1 MESFLL
7 QALGEHEITINDLG
21 TFELKNDL
29 IVILTSNSQRSLL
42 DETKDRCLFLYIPYP
57 TVEREIEI
65 VKSKLPE
72 ANDETVSYVVK
83 LVHDIR
89 NLNLMKK
96 PSVRG
101 TVDWVKSISNL
112 GTKNFHTYTLSAQL
126 REQGLPVSVRSTQ
139 AAFEIYQNLGDDDRN
154 LLKTAMMAVYVKDKY
169 DIPKFNKIFEKIFKK
184 AAPDNEIPQK
194 DDSTKAYKGKGPKS
208 NKYIIKKQGN
218 MGQKI
223 RQEKIDNNKL
233 KMLSGQ
239 PLLEEAKKLER
250 DGELMN
256 KDLTKLN
263 RFDPR
268 MLEICQ
274 RLGKRIANK
283 RSRRKVQ
290 SNSHKL
296 DIRKTI
302 RANLKYGG
310 VPFELIMS
318 KPRPHK
324 NEHLFL
330 NDISGSCE
338 WISSWFF
345 MLMFSAQTAFK
356 RSRTF
361 EFDNKVIE
369 TTKALKEEYLIDS
382 FVKVKDLRVKNLM
395 VHGTSNMY
403 TAFQQFQEIANIN
416 NKSYVI
422 ILSDCRDW
430 AGPKVNGVPAS
441 VGLVEEMVRDA
452 KKVII
457 LNPED
462 RDKWDIVDSCVSLY
476 EDAGAHVFEVNTL
489 NQLAQFVEQM

>member
-1 MESFLL
+1 M
-7 QALGEHEITINDLG
+7 I
-21 TFELKNDL
+21 
-29 IVILTSNSQRSLL
+29 
-42 DETKDRCLFLYIPYP
+42 
-57 TVEREIEI
+57 
-65 VKSKLPE
+65 SKV
-72 ANDETVSYVVK
+72 AN
-83 LVHDIR
+83 
-89 NLNLMKK
+89 
-96 PSVRG
+96 
-101 TVDWVKSISNL
+101 
-112 GTKNFHTYTLSAQL
+112 LSAQL
-126 REQGLPVSVRSTQ
+126 RKQGLPVSIRSTQ
-139 AAFEIYQNLGDDDRN
+139 AAVQIHHELGEEDRE
-154 LLKTAMMAVYVKDKY
+154 LLKTALMAVYVKDRY
-169 DIPKFNKIFEKIFKK
+169 DIPKFLKIFDQVFAENKK
-184 AAPDNEIPQK
+184 EEVKKELNRG
-194 DDSTKAYKGKGPKS
+194 KAYRGTGPKS
-208 NKYIIKKQGN
+208 NKYQIKKQSN
-218 MGQKI
+218 MGSKI
-223 RQEKIDNNKL
+223 RQEKVENKKL

-239 PLLEEAKKLER
+239 PLLDEAKRLER

-283 RSRRKVQ
+283 RSRRKEH
-290 SNSHKL
+290 SHSHKI
-296 DIRKTI
+296 DMRRTM
-302 RANLKYGG
+302 RTNLKYGG
-310 VPFELIMS
+310 VPMELVKA

-369 TTKALKEEYLIDS
+369 TTTALKEEYLIDS
-382 FVKVKDLRVKNLM
+382 FVKVRDMRIRHMM
-395 VHGTSNMY
+395 VHGTSDMY
-403 TAFQQFQEIANIN
+403 SAFKQFQEKAKIN

-430 AGPKVNGVPAS
+430 AGPKVKGIPAS

-452 KKVII
+452 KKVVI

-462 RDKWDIVDSCVSLY
+462 RNKWDIVDSCVSLY

>member
-1 MESFLL
+1 M
-7 QALGEHEITINDLG
+7 IKKIVDL
-21 TFELKNDL
+21 
-29 IVILTSNSQRSLL
+29 SN
-42 DETKDRCLFLYIPYP
+42 
-57 TVEREIEI
+57 
-65 VKSKLPE
+65 
-72 ANDETVSYVVK
+72 
-83 LVHDIR
+83 
-89 NLNLMKK
+89 
-96 PSVRG
+96 
-101 TVDWVKSISNL
+101 
-112 GTKNFHTYTLSAQL
+112 QL
-126 REQGLPVSVRSTQ
+126 RGEGLPVSIRSTQ
-139 AAFEIYQNLGDDDRN
+139 SAIDVYQTLGESDRT
-154 LLKTAMMAVYVKDKY
+154 LLKTALMAIYVKDRY
-169 DIPKFNKIFEKIFKK
+169 DIPKFEKIFEEIFKK
-184 AAPDNEIPQK
+184 ELPKPNEEILVQK
-194 DDSTKAYKGKGPKS
+194 NRAYLGKGPKS
-208 NKYIIKKQGN
+208 NKYRIKKQGD
-218 MGQKI
+218 MASKV
-223 RQEKIDNNKL
+223 RKEKVDNEQL

-239 PLLEEAKKLER
+239 PLLDESKMLER

-283 RSRRKVQ
+283 RSRRKFK
-290 SNSHKL
+290 SNSNKI
-296 DIRKTI
+296 DMRKTI

-310 VPFELIMS
+310 VPMELVKA

-345 MLMFSAQTAFK
+345 MLMFSAQMAFK

-382 FVKVKDLRVKNLM
+382 FIKVKDMRIKNMM
-395 VHGTSNMY
+395 VHGTSDMY
-403 TAFQQFQEIANIN
+403 SAFKGFQEVANIS

-430 AGPKVNGVPAS
+430 AGPKVKGIPAS
-441 VGLVEEMVRDA
+441 VELVGEMVRDA

-462 RDKWDIVDSCVSLY
+462 RNKWDIVDSCVSLY
-476 EDAGAHVFEVNTL
+476 EDAGAQVFEVNTL
-489 NQLAQFVEQM
+489 NQLAHFVEQM

>member
-1 MESFLL
+1 M
-7 QALGEHEITINDLG
+7 ITKIANL
-21 TFELKNDL
+21 
-29 IVILTSNSQRSLL
+29 SN
-42 DETKDRCLFLYIPYP
+42 
-57 TVEREIEI
+57 
-65 VKSKLPE
+65 
-72 ANDETVSYVVK
+72 
-83 LVHDIR
+83 
-89 NLNLMKK
+89 
-96 PSVRG
+96 
-101 TVDWVKSISNL
+101 
-112 GTKNFHTYTLSAQL
+112 QL
-126 REQGLPVSVRSTQ
+126 RDEGLPVSIRSTFSASEVYLQ
-139 AAFEIYQNLGDDDRN
+139 FGETDRD
-154 LLKTAMMAVYVKDKY
+154 LLRTALRAIYVKDKY
-169 DIPKFNKIFEKIFKK
+169 DIPKFNKIFEEIFKK
-184 AAPDNEIPQK
+184 EKVASEEEEMLEK
-194 DDSTKAYKGKGPKS
+194 GKAYRGTGPKS
-208 NKYIIKKQGN
+208 NKYIIKKQN
-218 MGQKI
+218 NAYKKVQK
-223 RQEKIDNNKL
+223 EKINNEKL

-239 PLLEEAKKLER
+239 PLLDEVKELER

-274 RLGKRIANK
+274 RFKIDM
-283 RSRRKVQ
+283 RR
-290 SNSHKL
+290 
-296 DIRKTI
+296 TI

-310 VPFELIMS
+310 VPIELIKA

-356 RSRTF
+356 HSKTF

-369 TTKALKEEYLIDS
+369 TTDALKEEYLIDS
-382 FVKVKDLRVKNLM
+382 FVKVKDLRVKNMM
-395 VHGTSNMY
+395 VHGTSDMY
-403 TAFQQFQEIANIN
+403 SAFKQFQEKANLS

-430 AGPKVNGVPAS
+430 AGPKQNGIPAS
-441 VGLVEEMVRDA
+441 VHLVEEMVRDS
-452 KKVII
+452 KKVVI

-462 RDKWDIVDSCVSLY
+462 RNKWDIVDSCVSLY

>member
-1 MESFLL
+1 M
-7 QALGEHEITINDLG
+7 I
-21 TFELKNDL
+21 
-29 IVILTSNSQRSLL
+29 
-42 DETKDRCLFLYIPYP
+42 
-57 TVEREIEI
+57 
-65 VKSKLPE
+65 SKI
-72 ANDETVSYVVK
+72 AN
-83 LVHDIR
+83 
-89 NLNLMKK
+89 
-96 PSVRG
+96 
-101 TVDWVKSISNL
+101 
-112 GTKNFHTYTLSAQL
+112 LSAQL
-126 REQGLPVSVRSTQ
+126 RKQGLPVSIRSTQ
-139 AAFEIYQNLGDDDRN
+139 SAVRIHQDLGEEDRE
-154 LLKTAMMAVYVKDKY
+154 LLKTALMAVYVKDRY
-169 DIPKFNKIFEKIFKK
+169 DIPKFLKIFDKVFAEDKK
-184 AAPDNEIPQK
+184 EELKKELQRG
-194 DDSTKAYKGKGPKS
+194 KAYRGTGPKS
-208 NKYIIKKQGN
+208 NKYQIKKQSN
-218 MGQKI
+218 MGSKI
-223 RQEKIDNNKL
+223 RQEKVENKKL
-233 KMLSGQ
+233 RMLSGQ
-239 PLLEEAKKLER
+239 PLLDEAKRLER

-283 RSRRKVQ
+283 RSRRKEH
-290 SNSHKL
+290 SHSHKI
-296 DIRKTI
+296 DMRRTM
-302 RANLKYGG
+302 RTNLKYGG
-310 VPFELIMS
+310 VPMELVKA

-369 TTKALKEEYLIDS
+369 TTTALKEEYLIDS
-382 FVKVKDLRVKNLM
+382 FVKVRDMRIRHMM
-395 VHGTSNMY
+395 VHGTSDMY
-403 TAFQQFQEIANIN
+403 SAFKQFQEKAKIN

-430 AGPKVNGVPAS
+430 AGPKVKGIPAS

-452 KKVII
+452 KKVVI

-462 RDKWDIVDSCVSLY
+462 RNKWDIVDSCVSLY

-489 NQLAQFVEQM
+489 NQLAHFVEQM

>member
-1 MESFLL
+1 M
-7 QALGEHEITINDLG
+7 IND
-21 TFELKNDL
+21 KM
-29 IVILTSNSQRSLL
+29 I
-42 DETKDRCLFLYIPYP
+42 
-57 TVEREIEI
+57 
-65 VKSKLPE
+65 SKV
-72 ANDETVSYVVK
+72 AA
-83 LVHDIR
+83 
-89 NLNLMKK
+89 
-96 PSVRG
+96 
-101 TVDWVKSISNL
+101 
-112 GTKNFHTYTLSAQL
+112 LSAQL
-126 REQGLPVSVRSTQ
+126 REQGMPVSIRSTQ
-139 AAFEIYQNLGDDDRN
+139 DAVKIHQDLGEEDRE
-154 LLKTAMMAVYVKDKY
+154 LLKTALMAIYVKDRY
-169 DIPKFNKIFEKIFKK
+169 DIPKFLKIFDKVFSEKKK
-184 AAPDNEIPQK
+184 EKMAEELNK
-194 DDSTKAYKGKGPKS
+194 GKAYRGTGPKS
-208 NKYIIKKQGN
+208 NKYVIKKQN
-218 MGQKI
+218 SIGQKV
-223 RQEKIDNNKL
+223 RQEKIDNKKL

-290 SNSHKL
+290 AHSHKI
-296 DIRKTI
+296 DMRRTM

-310 VPFELIMS
+310 VPIDLVKA

-338 WISSWFF
+338 WIISWFF

-382 FVKVKDLRVKNLM
+382 FVKVKDMRIKHMM
-395 VHGTSNMY
+395 VHGTSDMY
-403 TAFQQFQEIANIN
+403 SAFTKFTEMAKIN

-430 AGPKVNGVPAS
+430 AGPKVNGIPAS
-441 VGLVEEMVRDA
+441 VGVVEEMVRDA

-457 LNPED
+457 LNPEE
-462 RDKWDIVDSCVSLY
+462 RNKWDIVDSCVSLY
-476 EDAGAHVFEVNTL
+476 EEAGAQVFEVNTL
-489 NQLAQFVEQM
+489 NQLAHFVEQM

>member
-1 MESFLL
+1 M
-7 QALGEHEITINDLG
+7 IN
-21 TFELKNDL
+21 K
-29 IVILTSNSQRSLL
+29 I
-42 DETKDRCLFLYIPYP
+42 
-57 TVEREIEI
+57 
-65 VKSKLPE
+65 
-72 ANDETVSYVVK
+72 A
-83 LVHDIR
+83 
-89 NLNLMKK
+89 
-96 PSVRG
+96 
-101 TVDWVKSISNL
+101 
-112 GTKNFHTYTLSAQL
+112 TLSAQL
-126 REQGLPVSVRSTQ
+126 REKGMPVSVRSTQ
-139 AAFEIYQNLGDDDRN
+139 AAVKIYMDLGEEDRN

-169 DIPKFNKIFEKIFKK
+169 DIPKFNKVFDKIFATKEPEKK
-184 AAPDNEIPQK
+184 LSNDF
-194 DDSTKAYKGKGPKS
+194 DRSKAYRGTGPKS
-208 NKYIIKKQGN
+208 NKYIIKKQGS
-218 MGQKI
+218 MAQKV
-223 RQEKIDNNKL
+223 REEKITNEKL

-239 PLLEEAKKLER
+239 PLLDEVKKLER

-290 SNSHKL
+290 THSHKI
-296 DIRKTI
+296 DIRRTI

-310 VPFELIMS
+310 VPFELVKS

-356 RSRTF
+356 KSRMF

-369 TTKALKEEYLIDS
+369 TTDALKEEYLIDS
-382 FVKVKDLRVKNLM
+382 FIKVKDLRIKNMM
-395 VHGTSNMY
+395 VHGTSDMY
-403 TAFQQFQEIANIN
+403 SAFKSFQERANIS

-430 AGPKVNGVPAS
+430 AGPKVHGIPAS
-441 VGLVEEMVRDA
+441 VDLVEEMVRDS

-462 RDKWDIVDSCVSLY
+462 RKKWDIVDSCVSLY
-476 EDAGAHVFEVNTL
+476 QDAGAQVFEVNTL

>member
-1 MESFLL
+1 M
-7 QALGEHEITINDLG
+7 IN
-21 TFELKNDL
+21 K
-29 IVILTSNSQRSLL
+29 IA
-42 DETKDRCLFLYIPYP
+42 K
-57 TVEREIEI
+57 
-65 VKSKLPE
+65 
-72 ANDETVSYVVK
+72 
-83 LVHDIR
+83 
-89 NLNLMKK
+89 
-96 PSVRG
+96 
-101 TVDWVKSISNL
+101 
-112 GTKNFHTYTLSAQL
+112 LSADL
-126 REQGLPVSVRSTQ
+126 RQEGLPVSIRSTQ
-139 AAFEIYQNLGDDDRN
+139 SAMEIYMSFGDEDRN
-154 LLKTAMMAVYVKDKY
+154 LLKTALMAIYVKDRY
-169 DIPKFNKIFEKIFKK
+169 DIPKFMKIFDEIF
-184 AAPDNEIPQK
+184 AAPDPE
-194 DDSTKAYKGKGPKS
+194 DDKLKEMDRSKAYRGTGPKS
-208 NKYIIKKQGN
+208 NKYIIKKQN
-218 MGQKI
+218 TMGKKI
-223 RQEKIDNNKL
+223 KKEKISNEKL

-283 RSRRKVQ
+283 RSRRKIQ
-290 SNSHKL
+290 SHTNKI
-296 DIRKTI
+296 DMRRTM

-310 VPFELIMS
+310 VPLELVKA

-382 FVKVKDLRVKNLM
+382 FIKVKDMRIKNMM
-395 VHGTSNMY
+395 VHGTSDMY
-403 TAFQQFQEIANIN
+403 SAFKQFQEKANIN

-430 AGPKVNGVPAS
+430 AGPKVNGIPAS
-441 VGLVEEMVRDA
+441 VELVEEMVRDS
-452 KKVII
+452 KKVVI

-462 RDKWDIVDSCVSLY
+462 KNKWDVVDSCVSLY
-476 EDAGAHVFEVNTL
+476 RDAGAHVFEVNTL
-489 NQLAQFVEQM
+489 NQLARFVEQM

>member
-1 MESFLL
+1 M
-7 QALGEHEITINDLG
+7 IN
-21 TFELKNDL
+21 K
-29 IVILTSNSQRSLL
+29 I
-42 DETKDRCLFLYIPYP
+42 
-57 TVEREIEI
+57 
-65 VKSKLPE
+65 
-72 ANDETVSYVVK
+72 AN
-83 LVHDIR
+83 
-89 NLNLMKK
+89 
-96 PSVRG
+96 
-101 TVDWVKSISNL
+101 
-112 GTKNFHTYTLSAQL
+112 LSGRL
-126 REQGLPVSVRSTQ
+126 RQEGLPVSIRSTYSATEVYMQ
-139 AAFEIYQNLGDDDRN
+139 LGEADRDM
-154 LLKTAMMAVYVKDKY
+154 LRTALRAIYVKDRY
-169 DIPKFNKIFEKIFKK
+169 DIPKFNKIFEEIFKK
-184 AAPDNEIPQK
+184 EKEKSDEDNLPERG
-194 DDSTKAYKGKGPKS
+194 KAYRGTGPKS
-208 NKYIIKKQGN
+208 NKYIIKKQDN
-218 MGQKI
+218 AQKKV
-223 RQEKIDNNKL
+223 QEAKMSNEKL

-239 PLLEEAKKLER
+239 PLLDEVKQLER

-283 RSRRKVQ
+283 RSRRKVE
-290 SNSHKL
+290 SHTHKI
-296 DIRKTI
+296 DMRRTM

-310 VPFELIMS
+310 VPIELIKA

-382 FVKVKDLRVKNLM
+382 FVKVRDMRVRNMM
-395 VHGTSNMY
+395 VHGTSDMY
-403 TAFQQFQEIANIN
+403 SAFKQFQEKANIN
-416 NKSYVI
+416 NKSYII

-430 AGPKVNGVPAS
+430 AGPKVNKIPAS
-441 VGLVEEMVRDA
+441 VELVEEMVRDA

-462 RDKWDIVDSCVSLY
+462 RNKWDIVDSCVSLY

-489 NQLAQFVEQM
+489 NQLAQFVEKM

>member
-1 MESFLL
+1 M
-7 QALGEHEITINDLG
+7 IN
-21 TFELKNDL
+21 K
-29 IVILTSNSQRSLL
+29 I
-42 DETKDRCLFLYIPYP
+42 
-57 TVEREIEI
+57 
-65 VKSKLPE
+65 
-72 ANDETVSYVVK
+72 A
-83 LVHDIR
+83 
-89 NLNLMKK
+89 
-96 PSVRG
+96 
-101 TVDWVKSISNL
+101 
-112 GTKNFHTYTLSAQL
+112 TLSNQL

-139 AAFEIYQNLGDDDRN
+139 SAVQIYMDFGESDRQ
-154 LLKTAMMAVYVKDKY
+154 LLKTALMAVYVKDRY
-169 DIPKFNKIFEKIFKK
+169 DIPKFLKVFEEIFKK
-184 AAPDNEIPQK
+184 EVIHEVAKEDVRG
-194 DDSTKAYKGKGPKS
+194 TAYRGAGPKS
-208 NKYIIKKQGN
+208 NKYLIKKN
-218 MGQKI
+218 NNAFKKI
-223 RQEKIDNNKL
+223 KKEKIENEKL

-239 PLLEEAKKLER
+239 PLLEEVKQLER

-290 SNSHKL
+290 THSNKI
-296 DIRKTI
+296 DIRRTI

-310 VPFELIMS
+310 VPFELVKA

-369 TTKALKEEYLIDS
+369 TTHALKEEYLIDS
-382 FVKVKDLRVKNLM
+382 FIKVKDLRVKNMM
-395 VHGTSNMY
+395 VHGTSDMY
-403 TAFQQFQEIANIN
+403 SSFTRFQDMANIN

-430 AGPKVNGVPAS
+430 AGPKVNGKPAS
-441 VGLVEEMVRDA
+441 VEVLEEIVRDS
-452 KKVII
+452 KKVVI

-462 RDKWDIVDSCVSLY
+462 RNKWDVVDSCVSLY
-476 EDAGAHVFEVNTL
+476 EEVGAQVFEVNTL
-489 NQLAQFVEQM
+489 NQLAHFVEQM

>member
-1 MESFLL
+1 M
-7 QALGEHEITINDLG
+7 ITKI
-21 TFELKNDL
+21 
-29 IVILTSNSQRSLL
+29 
-42 DETKDRCLFLYIPYP
+42 
-57 TVEREIEI
+57 
-65 VKSKLPE
+65 
-72 ANDETVSYVVK
+72 A
-83 LVHDIR
+83 
-89 NLNLMKK
+89 
-96 PSVRG
+96 
-101 TVDWVKSISNL
+101 
-112 GTKNFHTYTLSAQL
+112 TLSADL
-126 REQGLPVSVRSTQ
+126 RKEGLPVSIRSTQ
-139 AAFEIYQNLGDDDRN
+139 SAMQIYQSLGDEDRN
-154 LLKTAMMAVYVKDKY
+154 LLKTALMAIYVKDRY
-169 DIPKFNKIFEKIFKK
+169 DIPKFLKIFDKIF
-184 AAPDNEIPQK
+184 AAPEPKKEKGQDENR
-194 DDSTKAYKGKGPKS
+194 SMAYRGTGPKS
-208 NKYIIKKQGN
+208 NKYIIKKQDTIG
-218 MGQKI
+218 K
-223 RQEKIDNNKL
+223 RVRKEKIDNEKL

-239 PLLEEAKKLER
+239 PLLEEAKMLER

-290 SNSHKL
+290 AHSHKI
-296 DIRKTI
+296 DMRRTM

-310 VPFELIMS
+310 VPIELVKA

-369 TTKALKEEYLIDS
+369 TTDALKEEYLIDA
-382 FVKVKDLRVKNLM
+382 FVKVKDQRVKNMM
-395 VHGTSNMY
+395 VHGTSDMY
-403 TAFQQFQEIANIN
+403 SAFKQFQEKAKIN

-430 AGPKVNGVPAS
+430 AGPKVNKIPAS
-441 VGLVEEMVRDA
+441 VEIVEEMVRDS

-462 RDKWDIVDSCVSLY
+462 RNKWDIVDSCVSLY
-476 EDAGAHVFEVNTL
+476 KDAGAQVFEVNTL

>member
-1 MESFLL
+1 M
-7 QALGEHEITINDLG
+7 IND
-21 TFELKNDL
+21 KM
-29 IVILTSNSQRSLL
+29 I
-42 DETKDRCLFLYIPYP
+42 
-57 TVEREIEI
+57 
-65 VKSKLPE
+65 SKV
-72 ANDETVSYVVK
+72 AA
-83 LVHDIR
+83 
-89 NLNLMKK
+89 
-96 PSVRG
+96 
-101 TVDWVKSISNL
+101 
-112 GTKNFHTYTLSAQL
+112 LSAQL
-126 REQGLPVSVRSTQ
+126 REQGMPVSIRSTQ
-139 AAFEIYQNLGDDDRN
+139 DAVKIHQDLGEEDRE
-154 LLKTAMMAVYVKDKY
+154 LLKTALMAIYVKDRY
-169 DIPKFNKIFEKIFKK
+169 DIPKFLKIFDKVFSEKKK
-184 AAPDNEIPQK
+184 EKMAEELNK
-194 DDSTKAYKGKGPKS
+194 GKAYRGTGPKS
-208 NKYIIKKQGN
+208 NKYVIKKQN
-218 MGQKI
+218 SIGQKVK
-223 RQEKIDNNKL
+223 QKKIDNKKL

-290 SNSHKL
+290 AHSHKI
-296 DIRKTI
+296 DMRRTM

-310 VPFELIMS
+310 VPIDLVKA

-382 FVKVKDLRVKNLM
+382 FVKVKDMRIKHMM
-395 VHGTSNMY
+395 VHGTSDMY
-403 TAFQQFQEIANIN
+403 SAFTKFTEMAKIN

-430 AGPKVNGVPAS
+430 AGPKVNGIPAS
-441 VGLVEEMVRDA
+441 VGVVEEMVRDA

-457 LNPED
+457 LNPEE
-462 RDKWDIVDSCVSLY
+462 RNKWDIVDSCVSLY
-476 EDAGAHVFEVNTL
+476 EEAGAQVFEVNTL
-489 NQLAQFVEQM
+489 NQLAHFVEQM

>member
-1 MESFLL
+1 M
-7 QALGEHEITINDLG
+7 IRKI
-21 TFELKNDL
+21 
-29 IVILTSNSQRSLL
+29 
-42 DETKDRCLFLYIPYP
+42 
-57 TVEREIEI
+57 
-65 VKSKLPE
+65 
-72 ANDETVSYVVK
+72 AN
-83 LVHDIR
+83 
-89 NLNLMKK
+89 
-96 PSVRG
+96 
-101 TVDWVKSISNL
+101 
-112 GTKNFHTYTLSAQL
+112 LSADL
-126 REQGLPVSVRSTQ
+126 RKEGLPVSIRSTQ
-139 AAFEIYQNLGDDDRN
+139 AAMEIYNDLGDENKDF
-154 LLKTAMMAVYVKDKY
+154 LKTALMAIYVKDRY
-169 DIPKFNKIFEKIFKK
+169 DIPKFLKIFEKVFKAPEPEKK
-184 AAPDNEIPQK
+184 AGEDPNRG
-194 DDSTKAYKGKGPKS
+194 KAYRGTGPKS
-208 NKYIIKKQGN
+208 NKYVIKKQNTIGK
-218 MGQKI
+218 KI
-223 RQEKIDNNKL
+223 QREKINNEKL

-283 RSRRKVQ
+283 RSRRKIE
-290 SNSHKL
+290 SNSHKI
-296 DIRKTI
+296 DMRRTM

-310 VPFELIMS
+310 VPIDLIKA

-382 FVKVKDLRVKNLM
+382 FVKVKDMRVKNMM
-395 VHGTSNMY
+395 VHGTSDMY
-403 TAFQQFQEIANIN
+403 SAFTKFQEMANIN

-430 AGPKVNGVPAS
+430 AGPKVNGIPAS
-441 VGLVEEMVRDA
+441 VEIVEEMVRDS
-452 KKVII
+452 KKLII

-462 RDKWDIVDSCVSLY
+462 RNKWDIVDSCVSLY
-476 EDAGAHVFEVNTL
+476 EEAGAHVFEVNTL

>member
-1 MESFLL
+1 M
-7 QALGEHEITINDLG
+7 IN
-21 TFELKNDL
+21 K
-29 IVILTSNSQRSLL
+29 I
-42 DETKDRCLFLYIPYP
+42 
-57 TVEREIEI
+57 
-65 VKSKLPE
+65 
-72 ANDETVSYVVK
+72 AN
-83 LVHDIR
+83 
-89 NLNLMKK
+89 
-96 PSVRG
+96 
-101 TVDWVKSISNL
+101 
-112 GTKNFHTYTLSAQL
+112 LSAQL
-126 REQGLPVSVRSTQ
+126 RQEGLPVSIRSTQ
-139 AAFEIYQNLGDDDRN
+139 AAVRIHMELGESDRQ
-154 LLKTAMMAVYVKDKY
+154 LLKTALMAVYVKDRY
-169 DIPKFNKIFEKIFKK
+169 DIPKFNKVFEKVFKIEK
-184 AAPDNEIPQK
+184 ERKIDHELNK
-194 DDSTKAYKGKGPKS
+194 GTAYSGRGPKS
-208 NKYIIKKQGN
+208 NKYIIKKQN
-218 MGQKI
+218 TAFKKVQK
-223 RQEKIDNNKL
+223 EKVNNEKL

-239 PLLEEAKKLER
+239 PLLDEVKQLER

-290 SNSHKL
+290 THSHKI
-296 DIRKTI
+296 DMRRTI
-302 RANLKYGG
+302 RANMKYGG
-310 VPFELIMS
+310 VPLELVNA

-356 RSRTF
+356 KSRTF

-369 TTKALKEEYLIDS
+369 TTHALKEEYLIDS
-382 FVKVKDLRVKNLM
+382 FIKVKDMRIKNMM
-395 VHGTSNMY
+395 VHGTSDMY
-403 TAFQQFQEIANIN
+403 SAFKMFQEKAKIN

-441 VGLVEEMVRDA
+441 VELVEEMVRDA

-462 RDKWDIVDSCVSLY
+462 RNKWDVVDSCVSLY
-476 EDAGAHVFEVNTL
+476 RDAGAQVFEVNTL

>member
-1 MESFLL
+1 MIIMIS
-7 QALGEHEITINDLG
+7 
-21 TFELKNDL
+21 K
-29 IVILTSNSQRSLL
+29 IVN
-42 DETKDRCLFLYIPYP
+42 
-57 TVEREIEI
+57 
-65 VKSKLPE
+65 
-72 ANDETVSYVVK
+72 
-83 LVHDIR
+83 
-89 NLNLMKK
+89 
-96 PSVRG
+96 
-101 TVDWVKSISNL
+101 
-112 GTKNFHTYTLSAQL
+112 LSADL
-126 REQGLPVSVRSTQ
+126 RKEGLPVSIRSTES
-139 AAFEIYQNLGDDDRN
+139 AIEIYKALGDSDKH
-154 LLKTAMMAVYVKDKY
+154 LLKTALMAVYVKDRY
-169 DIPKFNKIFEKIFKK
+169 DIPKFMKIFDEIF
-184 AAPDNEIPQK
+184 ADPDPKTEIIEEANK
-194 DDSTKAYKGKGPKS
+194 GKAYKGTGPKS
-208 NKYIIKKQGN
+208 NKYIIKKQN
-218 MGQKI
+218 TMGQKI
-223 RQEKIDNNKL
+223 QREKVTNEKL

-239 PLLEEAKKLER
+239 PLLEEAKKLEH

-268 MLEICQ
+268 MLEVCQ

-290 SNSHKL
+290 ANTHKI
-296 DIRKTI
+296 DMRRTM

-310 VPFELIMS
+310 VPIELIKA

-382 FVKVKDLRVKNLM
+382 FVKVKDMRIKNMM
-395 VHGTSNMY
+395 VHGTSDMY
-403 TAFQQFQEIANIN
+403 SAFKQFQEMANIN

-430 AGPKVNGVPAS
+430 AGPKVNGIPAS
-441 VGLVEEMVRDA
+441 VELVGEMVRDA
-452 KKVII
+452 KKVVI

-462 RDKWDIVDSCVSLY
+462 KNKWDIVDSCVSLY
-476 EDAGAHVFEVNTL
+476 RDAGAHVFEVNTL
-489 NQLAQFVEQM
+489 NQLARFVEQM

>member
-1 MESFLL
+1 M
-7 QALGEHEITINDLG
+7 IN
-21 TFELKNDL
+21 K
-29 IVILTSNSQRSLL
+29 IA
-42 DETKDRCLFLYIPYP
+42 K
-57 TVEREIEI
+57 
-65 VKSKLPE
+65 
-72 ANDETVSYVVK
+72 
-83 LVHDIR
+83 
-89 NLNLMKK
+89 
-96 PSVRG
+96 
-101 TVDWVKSISNL
+101 
-112 GTKNFHTYTLSAQL
+112 LSADL
-126 REQGLPVSVRSTQ
+126 RKEGLPVSIRSTQ
-139 AAFEIYQNLGDDDRN
+139 SAMEIYMNFGDGDRN
-154 LLKTAMMAVYVKDKY
+154 LLKTALMAVYVKDRY
-169 DIPKFNKIFEKIFKK
+169 DIPKFMKVFEDVFKV
-184 AAPDNEIPQK
+184 PDPEEDK
-194 DDSTKAYKGKGPKS
+194 MKELDRSKAYRGTGPKS
-208 NKYIIKKQGN
+208 NKYIIK
-218 MGQKI
+218 
-223 RQEKIDNNKL
+223 RQDTIGKRVRKEKINNEKL

-283 RSRRKVQ
+283 RSRRKIQ
-290 SNSHKL
+290 SHTNKI
-296 DIRKTI
+296 DMRRTM

-310 VPFELIMS
+310 VPLELVKA

-382 FVKVKDLRVKNLM
+382 FIKVKDMRIKNMM
-395 VHGTSNMY
+395 VHGTSDMY
-403 TAFQQFQEIANIN
+403 SAFKQFQEKANIN

-430 AGPKVNGVPAS
+430 AGPKVHGIPAS
-441 VGLVEEMVRDA
+441 VELVEEMVRDS

-462 RDKWDIVDSCVSLY
+462 KNKWDVVDSCVSLY
-476 EDAGAHVFEVNTL
+476 RDAGAQVFEVNTL
-489 NQLAQFVEQM
+489 NQLAHFVEQM

>member
-1 MESFLL
+1 MLNK
-7 QALGEHEITINDLG
+7 I
-21 TFELKNDL
+21 
-29 IVILTSNSQRSLL
+29 
-42 DETKDRCLFLYIPYP
+42 
-57 TVEREIEI
+57 
-65 VKSKLPE
+65 
-72 ANDETVSYVVK
+72 AN
-83 LVHDIR
+83 
-89 NLNLMKK
+89 
-96 PSVRG
+96 
-101 TVDWVKSISNL
+101 
-112 GTKNFHTYTLSAQL
+112 LSASL
-126 REQGLPVSVRSTQ
+126 RKEGLPVSVRSTQ
-139 AAFEIYQNLGDDDRN
+139 AAVRVHMDLGESDRQ
-154 LLKTAMMAVYVKDKY
+154 LLKTALMAIYVKDRY
-169 DIPKFNKIFEKIFKK
+169 DIPKFNKVFDEIFKIK
-184 AAPDNEIPQK
+184 IEPQIDREVNK
-194 DDSTKAYKGKGPKS
+194 GTAYSGRGPKS
-208 NKYIIKKQGN
+208 NKYIIKKQN
-218 MGQKI
+218 TAFQKI
-223 RQEKIDNNKL
+223 NKEKANNEKL

-239 PLLEEAKKLER
+239 PLLDEVKRLER

-256 KDLTKLN
+256 KDLTQLN

-290 SNSHKL
+290 THTNKI
-296 DIRKTI
+296 DMRRTI
-302 RANLKYGG
+302 RANMKYGG
-310 VPFELIMS
+310 VPLELIKA

-356 RSRTF
+356 KSRTF

-369 TTKALKEEYLIDS
+369 TTNALKEEYLIDS
-382 FVKVKDLRVKNLM
+382 FIKVKDMRIKNMM
-395 VHGTSNMY
+395 VHGTSDMY
-403 TAFQQFQEIANIN
+403 SAFKMFQEKAKIN

-430 AGPKVNGVPAS
+430 AGPKVNGIPAS
-441 VGLVEEMVRDA
+441 VELVEEMVRDA

-462 RDKWDIVDSCVSLY
+462 RNKWDVVDSCVSLY
-476 EDAGAHVFEVNTL
+476 RDAGAQVFEVNTL

>member
-1 MESFLL
+1 M
-7 QALGEHEITINDLG
+7 ITKI
-21 TFELKNDL
+21 
-29 IVILTSNSQRSLL
+29 
-42 DETKDRCLFLYIPYP
+42 
-57 TVEREIEI
+57 
-65 VKSKLPE
+65 
-72 ANDETVSYVVK
+72 AN
-83 LVHDIR
+83 
-89 NLNLMKK
+89 
-96 PSVRG
+96 
-101 TVDWVKSISNL
+101 
-112 GTKNFHTYTLSAQL
+112 LSAQL
-126 REQGLPVSVRSTQ
+126 RGEGLPVSIRSTQ
-139 AAFEIYQNLGDDDRN
+139 SAVQIYQDLGESDRQ
-154 LLKTAMMAVYVKDKY
+154 LLKTALMAVYVKDRY
-169 DIPKFNKIFEKIFKK
+169 DIPKFNKIFEEIFKK
-184 AAPDNEIPQK
+184 EVKQETNNELDRGK
-194 DDSTKAYKGKGPKS
+194 SYRGKGPKS
-208 NKYIIKKQGN
+208 NKYVIKKQN
-218 MGQKI
+218 NAYKKLQK
-223 RQEKIDNNKL
+223 EKINNEKL

-239 PLLEEAKKLER
+239 PLLDEVKQLER

-283 RSRRKVQ
+283 RSRRKVKSS
-290 SNSHKL
+290 SNRI
-296 DIRKTI
+296 DMRRTI
-302 RANLKYGG
+302 RNNLKYGG
-310 VPFELIMS
+310 VPLELVKA

-356 RSRTF
+356 KSRTF

-369 TTKALKEEYLIDS
+369 TTHALKEEYLIDS
-382 FVKVKDLRVKNLM
+382 FVKVKDMRVKNMM

-403 TAFQQFQEIANIN
+403 TSFKMFQDMANIN

-430 AGPKVNGVPAS
+430 AGPKVHGTPAS
-441 VGLVEEMVRDA
+441 VEIVEEMVRDS
-452 KKVII
+452 KKLII

-462 RDKWDIVDSCVSLY
+462 KNKWDVVDSCVSLY
-476 EDAGAHVFEVNTL
+476 QDVGAKVFEVNTL

>member
-1 MESFLL
+1 M
-7 QALGEHEITINDLG
+7 ITKI
-21 TFELKNDL
+21 
-29 IVILTSNSQRSLL
+29 
-42 DETKDRCLFLYIPYP
+42 
-57 TVEREIEI
+57 
-65 VKSKLPE
+65 
-72 ANDETVSYVVK
+72 A
-83 LVHDIR
+83 
-89 NLNLMKK
+89 
-96 PSVRG
+96 
-101 TVDWVKSISNL
+101 
-112 GTKNFHTYTLSAQL
+112 TLSSQL
-126 REQGLPVSVRSTQ
+126 REKGLSVSVRSTQ
-139 AAFEIYQNLGDDDRN
+139 AAVRIYEEFGEEDRN
-154 LLKTAMMAVYVKDKY
+154 LLKTALMAVYVKDRFQ
-169 DIPKFNKIFEKIFKK
+169 IPDFNKVFDEVFSIRPKLETPDELKK
-184 AAPDNEIPQK
+184 
-194 DDSTKAYKGKGPKS
+194 SKAYLGSGPKS
-208 NKYIIKKQGN
+208 NKYVIKKQGS
-218 MGQKI
+218 MAQKV
-223 RQEKIDNNKL
+223 QKEKITNDKL
-233 KMLSGQ
+233 RMLSGQ
-239 PLLEEAKKLER
+239 PLLDEVKKLER

-283 RSRRKVQ
+283 RSRRKAKT
-290 SNSHKL
+290 SHNNI
-296 DIRKTI
+296 DIRRTI

-310 VPFELIMS
+310 VPFELVKA

-369 TTKALKEEYLIDS
+369 TTDALKEEYLIDS
-382 FVKVKDLRVKNLM
+382 FIKVKDLRVKNLM
-395 VHGTSNMY
+395 VHGTSDMY
-403 TAFQQFQEIANIN
+403 SAFKSFQEKANIN

-441 VGLVEEMVRDA
+441 VDIIEEMARDC
-452 KKVII
+452 KKLII

-462 RDKWDIVDSCVSLY
+462 RNKWDIVDSCVSLY
-476 EDAGAHVFEVNTL
+476 EEAGAQVFEVNTL
-489 NQLAQFVEQM
+489 NQLAHFVEQM